1 MMRVRT
7 KPCGGYLPTDSWINY
22 RYKMRAARYLTYD
35 VVTHTGAVSLVLFL
49 VVFSGRFIKY
59 LAEAAIG
66 DLSAGILLPIM
77 LYKLPA
83 FFELILPLG
92 FYIGVL
98 LSFGRL
104 YADSEMVIFRASGTS
119 QWQLF
124 SRISTATIATTLL
137 VATLALVLGPNGAA
151 RANAL
156 LAEPRS
162 AEGMHVLAEGR
173 FKKQR
178 AGDYVTY
185 VEQISDDG
193 KMNTVFVAE
202 RQRSESGTVLSTTL
216 AESGAIEIDPESGR
230 RYLQLSNGHRYSVSP
245 GKAELTQARFNGY
258 RSLIPEIEGGL
269 RSQAQVETLPT
280 SALIGSDNPEHI
292 AILGWRISLALIV
305 PVMVLFAIP
314 LSQTDSRRGRYAK
327 LGPALVVFLLYFV
340 ALSQARSMAE
350 ESGSLVV
357 FVVVHSLFTVVGVAL
372 MLGDDLRRLLK
383 GDRNASGAA
392 RGLS

>member
-1 MMRVRT
+1 M
-7 KPCGGYLPTDSWINY
+7 
-22 RYKMRAARYLTYD
+22 
-35 VVTHTGAVSLVLFL
+35 THTGAVSLVLFL

-119 QWQLF
+119 QWQLLR
-124 SRISTATIATTLL
+124 RISTATVVTTAL
-137 VATLALVLGPNGAA
+137 VGTLALFLGPNGAA
-151 RANAL
+151 KANAL

-178 AGDYVTY
+178 GGDYVTY
-185 VEQISDDG
+185 VEQIDEDG
-193 KMNTVFVAE
+193 VMTTVFVAE
-202 RQRSESGTVLSTTL
+202 RQRSETGTVLSTTL
-216 AESGAIEIDPESGR
+216 AARGAIEIDPDSGR
-230 RYLQLSNGHRYSVSP
+230 RYLQLSNGNRYSVSP
-245 GKAELTQARFNGY
+245 GKAELTRARFDGY
-258 RSLIPEIEGGL
+258 RSLIPEVEGGL

-280 SALIGSDNPEHI
+280 TALLGSDNPEHI
-292 AILGWRISLALIV
+292 AILGWRISLAFIV
-305 PVMVLFAIP
+305 PIMVLFAIP
-314 LSQTDSRRGRYAK
+314 LSRTDSRGGRYAK
-327 LGPALVVFLLYFV
+327 LGPALIVFLLYFV
-340 ALSQARSMAE
+340 ALSQARSIAE
-350 ESGSLVV
+350 EGGS
-357 FVVVHSLFTVVGVAL
+357 FTVFAIVHLIFGLVGAL
-372 MLGDDLRRLLK
+372 LMTSDDLPRLFRGK
-383 GDRNASGAA
+383 GFKGKGRKSNQEATAS
-392 RGLS
+392 

>member
-35 VVTHTGAVSLVLFL
+35 VVTHTGAVSLILFL

-245 GKAELTQARFNGY
+245 GKAELTQARFDGY